1 MKIFGSSL
9 TQILQALGLSS
20 SGGTGQ
26 VLKQK
31 TAGGAPVAEALAASD
46 LLAAL
51 ASGKYAV
58 LPFSNVAGTAN
69 AITADSGVTLAA
81 GQFFSLV
88 VGTTST
94 STTVNL
100 NPDGTSNKRIKGPDG
115 STDPAVGDLIAGRV
129 VILYYDGTSF
139 RLLLGAPVSATN
151 SPSQD
156 PLQTPVATGGSGS
169 SYTLTD
175 TRVGTPADGQVFG
188 FLAHADCTAGCQLN
202 VNSSGGRYLV
212 NQAGIGVVAAQI
224 KARSFVIAKYDST
237 SNYYYVL
244 SALPLTPSDMPY
256 SAAGTTFT
264 NDGNWYDFYSLAQG
278 THNGRFFIASAL
290 FAGFAIFTIN
300 GTSISLVT
308 DEWGFADVTAASGKI
323 AFRVSGGYLQINV
336 GTSISSTP
344 RKFSAIFMGT
354 VN

>member
-115 STDPAVGDLIAGRV
+115 RTDPAVGDLIAGRV

-139 RLLLGAPVSATN
+139 RLLLGAPVSATDN
-151 SPSQD
+151 TKLKLVGLFGKSSDQTIRSATATDITFTTHVVRPGSDIAHSTSSSPANVTINTAGDYLFVALIQTIPTVNAAQVDFKASLFVGATEKARTDYAGYQTTNNNYLWPATVIWGQTFAQND
-156 PLQTPVATGGSGS
+156 VVKLQTYGAGAGGGGHTIKGQTS
-169 SYTLTD
+169 SIERTLLLVFK
-175 TRVGTPADGQVFG
+175 VG
-188 FLAHADCTAGCQLN
+188 
-202 VNSSGGRYLV
+202 
-212 NQAGIGVVAAQI
+212 
-224 KARSFVIAKYDST
+224 
-237 SNYYYVL
+237 
-244 SALPLTPSDMPY
+244 
-256 SAAGTTFT
+256 
-264 NDGNWYDFYSLAQG
+264 
-278 THNGRFFIASAL
+278 
-290 FAGFAIFTIN
+290 
-300 GTSISLVT
+300 
-308 DEWGFADVTAASGKI
+308 
-323 AFRVSGGYLQINV
+323 
-336 GTSISSTP
+336 
-344 RKFSAIFMGT
+344 
-354 VN
+354 